1 MDSNNYNFKKVEKN
15 ILENINFQKLYKSKP
30 KSKNPPFVT
39 VMPPPNITGN
49 LHIGHALVLTLQD
62 ILTRYNRMRGL
73 DTLWQAGVD
82 HAGIATQLVV
92 EKRLKEHG
100 ISKESLGKD
109 GFVSEVLKWKEEA
122 QDKILEQVQK
132 MGSSCDFS
140 NIAFTFSKEFN
151 NAVNKVFISLF
162 KEGLIYQDY
171 KLVNWDTKFE
181 TAISDL
187 EVINKEEKG
196 NLYYIKYSI
205 NNNNNIIIATT
216 RPETMFGD
224 TAIAVNPEDRR
235 YTHLIGKKAKIP
247 IINKEITIIADSYSD
262 PEKGTG
268 AVKITP
274 AHDFNDFEVGQRHKL
289 PLVIVIN
296 SKGKLNENV
305 PQEFIGLSIQE
316 ARKKVVNTLEEIGS
330 LEKIE
335 KHIMQVPYGDRSNT
349 VIEPLPSKQWFL
361 NVSTMAKEAIKAVKN
376 KEVVLIPSS
385 WENLYFEWMN
395 NIKPWCISRQL
406 WWGHRIPVWH
416 SLEED
421 KKIFVTN
428 NKEEALQEAEKYY
441 GKKVNIE
448 QDNSVL
454 DTWFSSALW
463 PFVTMGWPDL
473 NSERLKKY
481 YPTSTLVTGFDI
493 LFFWVARMIMM
504 GKHFLKQ
511 VPFKEVY
518 LHSLILDEK
527 GQKMSKTKGNVINP
541 LDLIDKY
548 GTDAFRF
555 TLTSYASNTQNIKFS
570 EKILEGSRNFVTKI
584 WNVYRFLKHYECS
597 IDNNFNPETVS
608 EDINMWILSELQKLT
623 EEMQVII
630 KNYQFNELTNKIYHF
645 TWSTFCDWYIEII
658 KLVFTNKELDYIKDE
673 TSKTAMFVFNTLI
686 CLMHPVMPFITQHL
700 YNLLND
706 NKDVFLTNV
715 SYPTNIINHNAIS
728 RFNSANKN
736 ISYVLSFITKIRS
749 IRSSVKVP
757 AAAFIDIYLLDKG
770 NISLLQSNSLVIKKL
785 ARLKDML
792 FVSEIDNKKLFT
804 DVIDHNLIVGL
815 DIKNIIDI
823 NKEKLRLNKEKEI
836 IIKEISII
844 DTKLCNTNFINR
856 APKDILDNILSQ
868 KIMFEDKLKA
878 INSVIDKLDT

>member
-1 MDSNNYNFKKVEKN
+1 MDNNNYNFKEVEKN
-15 ILENINFQKLYKSKP
+15 ILANINFQESYKS
-30 KSKNPPFVT
+30 NPESTKKPFVT

-62 ILTRYNRMRGL
+62 ILARYNRMQGL

-92 EKRLKEHG
+92 EKKLKEKG
-100 ISKESLGKD
+100 ITKESLGKD
-109 GFVSEVLKWKEEA
+109 AFVAEVLKWKEEA
-122 QDKILEQVQK
+122 QVNILEQVQK

-140 NIAFTFSKEFN
+140 NIAFTFSKDFN
-151 NAVNKVFISLF
+151 NAVNKVFITLF

-196 NLYYIKYSI
+196 SFYYIKYNLE
-205 NNNNNIIIATT
+205 NNDNIIVATT

-224 TAIAVNPEDRR
+224 TAIAVNPEDSR
-235 YTHLIGKKAKIP
+235 YKKVIGKKAIIP
-247 IINKEITIIADSYSD
+247 IINKEIPIIADNYSD

-274 AHDFNDFEVGQRHKL
+274 AHDFNDFEVGRRHNL

-296 SKGKLNENV
+296 SKGKLNENA
-305 PQEFIGLSIQE
+305 PKEFVGLSIQE
-316 ARKKVVNTLEEIGS
+316 ARKKVVSILQEIGN
-330 LEKIE
+330 LEKVE
-335 KHIMQVPYGDRSNT
+335 KQIMQVPYGDRSNT

-361 NVSTMAKEAIKAVKN
+361 NVNTMAEEAITAVKN

-406 WWGHRIPVWH
+406 WWGHKIPVWH
-416 SLEED
+416 SLEKD
-421 KKIFVTN
+421 NKTFVASTE
-428 NKEEALQEAEKYY
+428 EEALKEAEKYY
-441 GKKVNIE
+441 GKKVE
-448 QDNSVL
+448 LKQDNSVL

-504 GKHFLKQ
+504 GKHFLKK

-541 LDLIDKY
+541 LDLMNKY
-548 GTDAFRF
+548 GTDSFRF
-555 TLTSYASNTQNIKFS
+555 TLTGYASNAQNIKFS
-570 EKILEGSRNFVTKI
+570 EKTLEGSRNFVTKI
-584 WNVYRFLKHYECS
+584 WNAYKFLKHHECS
-597 IDNNFNPETVS
+597 IDSNFDPNKVTS
-608 EDINMWILSELQKLT
+608 DINMWVLSELQKLT
-623 EEMQVII
+623 EEIPNFI
-630 KNYQFNELTNKIYHF
+630 KNYQFNELTNKVYHF

-658 KLVFTNKELDYIKDE
+658 KLVFTNKELEHIKDE

-686 CLMHPVMPFITQHL
+686 CLMHPIMPFITQHL
-700 YNLLND
+700 YNLINN
-706 NKDVFLTNV
+706 NKNILLTNAL
-715 SYPTNIINHNAIS
+715 YPKNIIKNEEIAK
-728 RFNSANKN
+728 FNSASNN
-736 ISYVLSFITKIRS
+736 IYYVLNFINKIRS
-749 IRSSVKVP
+749 IRASVKVP
-757 AAAFIDIYLLDKG
+757 AAAFIDLYILDNTNSDLLEK
-770 NISLLQSNSLVIKKL
+770 NSLIIKKL
-785 ARLKDML
+785 GRLKAIVTVL
-792 FVSEIDNKKLFT
+792 ELDNKKLFT
-804 DVIDHNLIVGL
+804 DVIDHNLIIGL
-815 DIKNIIDI
+815 DIKNIIDL
-823 NKEKLRLNKEKEI
+823 NKEKARLNKEAELITKEI
-836 IIKEISII
+836 NLI
-844 DTKLCNTNFINR
+844 DVKLSNSNFVNK
-856 APKDILDNILSQ
+856 APKDILDKILIQ
-868 KIMFEDKLKA
+868 KENLLCKIKA
-878 INSVIDKLDT
+878 INTITNKLDS